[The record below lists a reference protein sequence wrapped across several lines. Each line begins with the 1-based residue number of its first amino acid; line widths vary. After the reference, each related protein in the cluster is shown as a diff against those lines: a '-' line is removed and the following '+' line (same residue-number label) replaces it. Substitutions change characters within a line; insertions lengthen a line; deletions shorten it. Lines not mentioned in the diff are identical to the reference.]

1 MQGGKTY
8 NGWRAY
14 GQSKTA
20 NILFSTALGKK
31 LREKDVAVFAVHP
44 GGE

>member
-1 MQGGKTY
+1 MQEGTTY

-20 NILFSTALGKK
+20 NILFSVALGKK
-31 LREKDVAVFAVHP
+31 LKEKHVAVFAVHP
-44 GGE
+44 GRE